1 MKKKCLLMSSF
12 MLATLLGVVV
22 SCSKDDAIP
31 AETGAIENIESKD
44 IPLKYVG
51 LIDELVLKGF
61 DANRFVYS
69 ASSDEIIYDEDI
81 VFTTKHLIKPK
92 NGHRITHGLISREN
106 SRNITYFIDTDDDN
120 AFPSNY
126 RKPLKKAMEYWSN
139 KHDNITITEANTAA
153 EADIVCLHSS
163 TIPSVA
169 RAEFPANGNV
179 GNRVYVNNN
188 FNTTYTKEQNLTLML
203 HEVGHALG
211 FTHANLNNGGGTAIP
226 GTHDFAW
233 HQTNGCGSIMRTPV
247 NTCKWT
253 ETATDWSEDD
263 TIAIDYIFNDT
274 GDADGDG
281 INTVDEDGTDTDP
294 TNDDTDNDNI
304 PNYLDTDDDGDGIP
318 TATEGSVLDTD
329 NDGVLNYLDSDDDGD
344 SIPTA
349 IEGSTADTDNDGI
362 LNYLDRDDDGDDILT
377 ATEGNTADTDNDGV
391 LNYLDSDDD
400 GDGITTTTEG
410 NTADTDND
418 GILNYL
424 DSDDDGDNI
433 PTITEGNTTDTDND
447 NVVNYLD
454 ADDDNDGILTRNED
468 ANNNN
473 NPLDDDTDDYG
484 TANYLDKTISLQTFT
499 NGFGGYTT
507 LNDSEEPNGVNSF
520 STVNWGL
527 RSTRSS
533 NFVNTTVFSDW
544 LISPVL
550 QLRAGDKVKFRVA
563 GINNAQSKF
572 ELRLSAR
579 GNNPRLPT
587 PNNNNANENGDF
599 TTILLAGDSNPS
611 ASEVRFLNNNN
622 WINFEATIPNSVGN
636 VRRDYKIA
644 LIHYGSVGQ
653 ANTLDVEYI
662 EVEAE

>member
-1 MKKKCLLMSSF
+1 

-22 SCSKDDAIP
+22 SCSKDDTIP
-31 AETGAIENIESKD
+31 AETEAIENIESKD

-51 LIDELVLKGF
+51 LIDELALKGF
-61 DANRFVYS
+61 DVNRFVYS

-81 VFTTKHLIKPK
+81 VFTTKHLIKTK

-106 SRNITYFIDTDDDN
+106 SRNITYFIDTDGDN

-139 KHDNITITEANTAA
+139 KHDNITITEVNTAT
-153 EADIVCLHSS
+153 EADIVCEHSG
-163 TIPSVA
+163 TIASVG

-179 GNRVYVNNN
+179 GNRIYVNNK

-203 HEVGHALG
+203 HEIGHALG
-211 FTHANLNNGGGTAIP
+211 FTHANVDNGGGTAIP

-263 TIAIDYIFNDT
+263 TKAIDYIFNDT

-281 INTVDEDGTDTDP
+281 IDTVDEDGTDTDP

-318 TATEGSVLDTD
+318 TATEEGVLDTD

-344 SIPTA
+344 GIPTA
-349 IEGSTADTDNDGI
+349 TEGSTADTDNDGI
-362 LNYLDRDDDGDDILT
+362 LNYLDNDDDGDGILT
-377 ATEGNTADTDNDGV
+377 ATEGGATDTDNDGV
-391 LNYLDSDDD
+391 LNYLD
-400 GDGITTTTEG
+400 
-410 NTADTDND
+410 N
-418 GILNYL
+418 
-424 DSDDDGDNI
+424 DDDGDNI
-433 PTITEGNTTDTDND
+433 PTSTEGNSADTDSD
-447 NVVNYLD
+447 TILNYLD
-454 ADDDNDGILTRNED
+454 ADDDNDGVLTRNED

-473 NPLDDDTDDYG
+473 NPVDDDTDGDG
-484 TANYLDKTISLQTFT
+484 TANYLDKTISLQNFT
-499 NGFGGYTT
+499 NGFGGYTR

-572 ELRLSAR
+572 ELRLSTNSNA
-579 GNNPRLPT
+579 PRLPT
-587 PNNNNANENGDF
+587 PNNDNANENGDF
-599 TTILLAGDSNPS
+599 TTLLLGGDPNPS
-611 ASEVRFLNNNN
+611 GEEVRFLNNNN
-622 WINFEATIPNSVGN
+622 WIDFEATIPNSVGN

-644 LIHYGSVGQ
+644 LIHYGSAGQ
-653 ANTLDVEYI
+653 ANTLDVAYI
-662 EVEAE
+662 EIEAE